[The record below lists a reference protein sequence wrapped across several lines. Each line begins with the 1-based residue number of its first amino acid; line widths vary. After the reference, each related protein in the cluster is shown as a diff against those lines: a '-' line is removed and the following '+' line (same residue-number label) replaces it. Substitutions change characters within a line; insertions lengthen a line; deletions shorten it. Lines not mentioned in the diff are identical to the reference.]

1 MEKVNE
7 EMKEM
12 KEILTN
18 VPKSKTTTSIPSSR
32 IGTTTSKIAPPA
44 RPGTSLG
51 TSSKAASTSF
61 GLKRPSTAVT
71 STIKKK

>member
-12 KEILTN
+12 KEILAN
-18 VPKSKTTTSIPSSR
+18 VPKSKIASSAIPSSR
-32 IGTTTSKIAPPA
+32 IGTNKIAAPA

-51 TSSKAASTSF
+51 TSSKAAPTSF